1 MTAPVGELLEVAMD
15 AAEAAGALLLGY
27 AERQAAGGDLGVATK
42 SSATDPVSEA
52 DRAAERLVS
61 ERLAAARPDDGLLA
75 EEDQADRGGTSGLR
89 WVVDPLDGTVNF
101 LYGLP
106 QWCVSVA
113 CEDDDGGVVA
123 VVHDPSRAETF
134 QAARGRGAH
143 LGSAPLAVTQ
153 VTSLADTLV
162 ATGFAYDPAARADQ
176 GRDAARLL
184 PRVRDVRR
192 AGSAALDLAWCA
204 AGRVD
209 AYVEFGLNPW
219 DWAAG
224 RLLVVEAGGVV
235 SERTRTLGG
244 RDLPGLVAGGRAAHD
259 ALLSWIDDEDEDL

>member
-1 MTAPVGELLEVAMD
+1 MTVDTAELSAVAVEV
-15 AAEAAGALLLGY
+15 AEAAGALLLGY
-27 AERQAAGGDLGVATK
+27 AGQRASGGDLGVATK

-52 DRAAERLVS
+52 DRAAERLIS

-75 EEDQADRGGTSGLR
+75 EEDQADRRGTSGLR

-113 CEDDDGGVVA
+113 CEDDHGAIVA
-123 VVHDPSRAETF
+123 VVHDPSRGETF
-134 QAARGRGAH
+134 RAARGAGAH
-143 LGSAPLAVTQ
+143 LADATLAVTR
-153 VTSLADTLV
+153 VAALSDALV
-162 ATGFAYDPAARADQ
+162 ATGFAYAPEVRADQ
-176 GRDAARLL
+176 GRDVARLL

-204 AGRVD
+204 AGRLD
-209 AYVEFGLNPW
+209 AYVEFGLKPW

-235 SERTRTLGG
+235 SEHTRALGQQEVA
-244 RDLPGLVAGGRAAHD
+244 GLVAGGRTAHD
-259 ALLSWIDDEDEDL
+259 ALLAALDEPGGR